1 MGRRKVALTRSRSC
15 ALTLTLTLNLTRA
28 ALTLTLALALNQ
40 EPLLREGSC
49 LREMNAVDSAFLTL
63 TSP

>member
-1 MGRRKVALTRSRSC
+1 MSRKKEVALTRSRSC
-15 ALTLTLTLNLTRA
+15 ALTLTLTLNLTR

-49 LREMNAVDSAFLTL
+49 LREMNAVDSELLTL
-63 TSP
+63 T